1 MTSVLSHTFDLP
13 ATARPTVGDLKMS
26 IVESDHLGWLRCD
39 GRALS
44 TAEYRTLFTVMGY
57 RFGGSG
63 NTFYLPD
70 PQGRVL
76 GCKGTASGISGETW
90 NTGDVSGEETHVLT
104 TDELPPHNHDVAG
117 TSPETGP
124 GYTTFNATGIT
135 NQTAGTHAHTGVTDP
150 SGTHLH
156 TGTTVA
162 EGNHNHSA
170 SSTLAGSHNHTYT
183 DAYFAENRSGGTNN
197 VFGTS
202 GSTDTDN
209 SFYYRTSGGGYSTT
223 PSDINTGSVGDHNHT
238 ITVGINGVHQHAF
251 TTSQEPN
258 HVHTFLS
265 DTSGSHTHAITDP
278 THRHQIASVG
288 ESAPFSLMQP
298 TLFIGSLFVYSGR
311 PFHNLTQSD
320 GITPPTTY
328 PNVFPLDPDHEIF

>member
-1 MTSVLSHTFDLP
+1 MTSAIRGTFDLP

-26 IVESDHLGWLRCD
+26 IVEADHIGWLRCD

-44 TAEYRTLFTVMGY
+44 TDEYRILFAVLGY
-57 RFGGSG
+57 KFGGSG
-63 NTFYLPD
+63 TTFHLPD

-76 GCKGTASGISGETW
+76 GCAGTASDIPSTTW
-90 NTGDVSGEETHVLT
+90 NIGDASGNETHTLT
-104 TDELPPHNHDVAG
+104 TDELPPHNHDATG
-117 TSPETGP
+117 SAPETGP

-150 SGTHLH
+150 GGSHLH

-162 EGNHNHSA
+162 EGNHDHAA
-170 SSTLAGSHNHTYT
+170 SSVSAGSHTHTYT
-183 DAYFAENRSGGTNN
+183 DAYFAENRPGGANN

-202 GSTDTDN
+202 AGTDSDN
-209 SFYYRTSGGGYSTT
+209 SFRYRTAADGSSVDPSDLSTGSGGSH
-223 PSDINTGSVGDHNHT
+223 SHN
-238 ITVGINGVHQHAF
+238 IIVEINGTHQHAF
-251 TTSQEPN
+251 TTSTEPS

-288 ESAPFSLMQP
+288 ASAPFSLLQP
-298 TLFIGSLFVYSGR
+298 TLFVGNLFVYSGR
-311 PFHNLTQSD
+311 PFHRITTGD
-320 GITPPTTY
+320 GITPPATY
-328 PNVFPLDPDHEIF
+328 PNIFPLDPDYEVF